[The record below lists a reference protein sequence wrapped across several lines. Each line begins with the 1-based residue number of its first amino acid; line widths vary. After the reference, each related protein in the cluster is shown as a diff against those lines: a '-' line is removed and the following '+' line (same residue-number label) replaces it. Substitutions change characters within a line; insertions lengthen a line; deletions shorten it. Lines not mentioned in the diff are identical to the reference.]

1 MTHLLL
7 KRPLAIAALTLIS
20 SNTAMAQSPINSNQ
34 VRTVV
39 NGSTSPGK
47 STDTGIGPLPAAAYD
62 SLNDGGLD
70 PHFTWSSSAA
80 GYASGAGVG
89 LLAHSNS
96 FFTGVIGVD
105 INGGANS
112 AGSGSAVHRNTISVS
127 SATLPNGTPVDLA
140 FTTNVTFTSST
151 NLQGNGF
158 QALAW
163 VSLSL
168 QLSNVSGGVLVGIQC
183 GPNSQLPDC
192 GAGFTTSQIVHTVV
206 GGNLLLDVEVAALA
220 QTFILAPNPLSFP
233 QTVGA
238 AAFADGFHSV
248 MWTLDAVTPG
258 VTYTTASGETYVS
271 TNPIGPTASAFALP
285 NVLNV
290 GDPTT
295 LMAPIHLPSNSTST
309 GIGMT
314 VDLSSIG
321 GGPQVALFDDGT
333 HGDVDANDN
342 IFALPTAIALGTS
355 PGLKSLP
362 VTVFDAQGRSTQTT
376 IVISINTPLDAIP
389 PTTSALA
396 SPGPNVAGWNN
407 ANVTVNL
414 SSVDNTGGSGV
425 QQFAYTL
432 TGAQTGS
439 AVVTGNAGFV
449 TISVEGVTTLTYFA
463 TDNIGNQEA
472 LRTLI
477 VRIDKTLPT
486 LTATRTPLPNTAGW
500 NNTAVTVSFQ
510 CSDALSGLA
519 AGSPSAPVTISTNGS
534 GQSVNGTCA
543 DLAGNGV
550 LLTVQPINIDAI
562 APLVIA
568 PPSQTVQQSNATG
581 AIVTY
586 PKPSSTETG
595 SGIAT
600 SGCTPV
606 SGSNFPVGITTVT
619 CSATDRAGNTGVSSF
634 TITVTA
640 VHRKFPKG

>member
-1 MTHLLL
+1 M
-7 KRPLAIAALTLIS
+7 
-20 SNTAMAQSPINSNQ
+20 
-34 VRTVV
+34 
-39 NGSTSPGK
+39 
-47 STDTGIGPLPAAAYD
+47 
-62 SLNDGGLD
+62 
-70 PHFTWSSSAA
+70 
-80 GYASGAGVG
+80 
-89 LLAHSNS
+89 LAHSNS
-96 FFTGVIGVD
+96 FFTGIIGVD
-105 INGGANS
+105 INGGAGS
-112 AGSGSAVHRNTISVS
+112 SGSGSAVHRNTISVS
-127 SATLPNGTPVDLA
+127 SATLPNGTPVDLL
-140 FTTNVTFTSST
+140 FTANATFTSST

-158 QALAW
+158 EALARVS
-163 VSLSL
+163 VSLN
-168 QLSNVSGGVLVGIQC
+168 LSNYSGGNLVGMQC
-183 GPNSQLPDC
+183 VPFSADIPEC
-192 GAGFTTSQIVHTVV
+192 GSGFTISQVVHTSV
-206 GGNLLLDVEVAALA
+206 GNQLLLDVELGAEADA
-220 QTFILAPNPLSFP
+220 GITAPNPASP
-233 QTVGA
+233 PPYTVGA

-285 NVLNV
+285 NVLNA

-295 LMAPIHLPSNSTST
+295 LMASIHLPSNSTST

-321 GGPQVALFDDGT
+321 GGSQVALFDDGT

-389 PTTSALA
+389 PTTSVLA

-432 TGAQTGS
+432 AGAQTGS

-449 TISVEGVTTLTYFA
+449 TISAEGVTTLTYFA

-472 LRTLI
+472 PRTLV

-500 NNTAVTVSFQ
+500 NNTVVTISFQ

-534 GQSVNGTCA
+534 GQSINGTCA

-550 LLTVQPINIDAI
+550 LLTVQSINIDTI

-581 AIVTY
+581 AIVIY
-586 PKPSSTETG
+586 PKPSITETG

-606 SGSNFPVGITTVT
+606 SGSNFPVGITAVT
-619 CSATDRAGNTGVSSF
+619 CSATDRAGNTGVTSF